1 MSTSQLPLECGA
13 AAVAEAVAAL
23 PVLADA
29 RCDLLGAGTVAGVIG
44 AAGGKE
50 DCSDAEWMIS
60 LRTVALTTVTGSTPK
75 TSGRDMRS

>member
-1 MSTSQLPLECGA
+1 MSTSQLALESA

-29 RCDLLGAGTVAGVIG
+29 RCDLLGAGTAAGAIG
-44 AAGGKE
+44 AADGDA
-50 DCSDAEWMIS
+50 DCSDAEWMSS